1 MYVLKQDVILIISAR
16 RVILTD
22 LNLEIPTKVQVTLS
36 LDMET
41 IEYFKHQAEKKRLQQ
56 INLALKHLVTG

>member
-1 MYVLKQDVILIISAR
+1 VYVLKQDVICIISTR
-16 RVILTD
+16 RIILTD

-36 LDMET
+36 LDMEN
-41 IEYFKHQAEKKRLQQ
+41 IAYFKHQAEKKRLQQ